1 MYIFVCSLPPKAAVS
16 PPFETPPAPQRGDQ
30 LSTVSCLAF
39 CVEMSI
45 LVGQRNLRWGRR
57 GGGVAGQSWMA
68 GSPKERTQADW
79 LWWLT
84 SHSAGANGFGGP
96 ALRKPAG
103 KLQREDSAAASAGA
117 SCTSSN
123 VLRFYSS
130 VRLGSPLRTST
141 VANSFISKSRL
152 MAYPDS
158 VDFLYTLSGKKKNN
172 NNCLRV
178 GLTETRRVNAG
189 ASHNAQQR

>member
-1 MYIFVCSLPPKAAVS
+1 MQNYFSSTPPHALLSAVMCTSSYVLSHQRLPSPPPLKLPP
-16 PPFETPPAPQRGDQ
+16 PQRGDQ

-57 GGGVAGQSWMA
+57 GGGVAAQSWMA

-103 KLQREDSAAASAGA
+103 KLQREDSAAAASAGA
-117 SCTSSN
+117 SCASSN

-158 VDFLYTLSGKKKNN
+158 VDFLYTLSGKRKKQ
-172 NNCLRV
+172 LFK
-178 GLTETRRVNAG
+178 
-189 ASHNAQQR
+189 SWID